1 MTSQPVDHNT
11 VTMLVAAV
19 QNLQADMQTL
29 LDRTPNPDHIWLN
42 SGDFA
47 KLAGVSASTI
57 RDYRKANTFR
67 EESLK
72 KKERGKRNDWLY
84 HREMAL
90 DDFRK
95 AQS

>member
-1 MTSQPVDHNT
+1 MSNNNVDHNT

-19 QNLQADMQTL
+19 QNLQSDMQTL
-29 LDRTPNPDHIWLN
+29 LDRTPNPDQIWLN

-47 KLAGVSASTI
+47 KLSGSSSSTI
-57 RDYRKANTFR
+57 RAYREANSFR

-72 KKERGKRNDWLY
+72 AKQRGKRIDYLY
-84 HREMAL
+84 HRELAL
-90 DDFRK
+90 EDFRT

>member
-1 MTSQPVDHNT
+1 MTHQPDHNT

-19 QNLQADMQTL
+19 QKLQADLQTL
-29 LDRTPNPDHIWLN
+29 LDRTPNPDQIWLN

-47 KLAGVSASTI
+47 KLCGVSTSTI
-57 RDYRKANTFR
+57 RAYRDNNSFR
-67 EESLK
+67 SESLREK
-72 KKERGKRNDWLY
+72 TRGKRKDFLY
-84 HREMAL
+84 HREFAL